1 MIKVGEYIRTPYGIG
16 KIAYIPKHS
25 RYADDGFVVEDT
37 KPRFIECGRT
47 YMQKHLKSTP
57 DITELLEPQDLLY
70 IDIDNGYEGGIIVP
84 RVPET
89 QKEVYDYIK
98 SFKKGKTTLIG
109 VVPREILQENV
120 YLIGGIKN
128 EPK

>member
-16 KIAYIPKHS
+16 KITDIPKHNKWF
-25 RYADDGFVVEDT
+25 DDGFSVEH
-37 KPRFIECGRT
+37 KFIECGYKFRNT
-47 YMQKHLKSTP
+47 LTSTP
-57 DITELLEPQDLLY
+57 DITKLLEPQDLLY
-70 IDIDNGYEGGIIVP
+70 IDIDNGYEGGTIVP

-109 VVPREILQENV
+109 VVPREILQDNI
-120 YLIGGIKN
+120 YLIGDRK
-128 EPK
+128 